1 VRIGRQTCALR
12 PVGRIQLSVWR
23 CWLDHD
29 TCGPATYPV
38 FVRCPR
44 GLESDR
50 GPMTMSLS
58 RTGSLSCWT
67 AMATKLLWPTMAKLR
82 SGSFR
87 IGVIEIRKPA
97 RHKRQCCPT
106 VAEGN
111 DDLLRGFP
119 CFNDGRRC
127 QSGRHCPALRCLFAE
142 AVLLRGTHAG
152 HRRRLLQQRR
162 EYSPSRLD
170 QLLSTEAHTTHSRR
184 FNDKPL
190 PGHGA
195 KRAAAF
201 SVNATFECLA
211 ESAGDRLNMAE
222 PSPTQTTIDC

>member
-1 VRIGRQTCALR
+1 
-12 PVGRIQLSVWR
+12 
-23 CWLDHD
+23 
-29 TCGPATYPV
+29 
-38 FVRCPR
+38 
-44 GLESDR
+44 
-50 GPMTMSLS
+50 MSLS

-222 PSPTQTTIDC
+222 QGRMPTFDSTILYRSSFPAIFSAETSLPFWRSVREATLPLKSS